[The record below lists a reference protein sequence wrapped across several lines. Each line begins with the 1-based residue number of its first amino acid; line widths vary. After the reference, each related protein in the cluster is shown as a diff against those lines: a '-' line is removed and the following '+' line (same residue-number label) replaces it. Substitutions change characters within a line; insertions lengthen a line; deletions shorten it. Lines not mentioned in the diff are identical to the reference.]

1 MLEGHNRIDM
11 GLPPWARR
19 SHPVVRRELGIYWK
33 TLPLEIGLWARLL
46 AAQAGIVILAIPF
59 PILYSFVMP
68 VVTVSILLLPIAFFG
83 YAQLLLSII
92 LLSTSSILDERHNN
106 TLALILVTPMTLES
120 VLYSKLAAS
129 VWRQLDNL
137 GLIML
142 GHVLLGLP
150 LLVLQNAGNYSQDG
164 NNGLTA
170 LTIILGLVVSLLRLF
185 IEPLMVGAIGLLLGA
200 TTSPRIVAVIGAS
213 GLTGMYFLL
222 LNLPRLVALP
232 MPVRLIVEL
241 VLPLVLPL
249 LIGVGALAATAHILR
264 SD

>member
-1 MLEGHNRIDM
+1 MIEGHSRIDM
-11 GLPPWARR
+11 ELPPWARR

-46 AAQAGIVILAIPF
+46 AAQAGLVILAIPF

-68 VVTVSILLLPIAFFG
+68 VVTVSILLMPIAFFVYG
-83 YAQLLLSII
+83 QLLLSVI
-92 LLSTSSILDERHNN
+92 LLSASSILDERHNN

-120 VLYSKLAAS
+120 VLYSKLAAA

-142 GHVLLGLP
+142 CHVLLGLP

-170 LTIILGLVVSLLRLF
+170 LAIILALVVNLIRLF
-185 IEPLMVGAIGLLLGA
+185 IEPMMVGALGLLLGA
-200 TTSPRIVAVIGAS
+200 STSPRIIAVIGAS

-222 LNLPRLVALP
+222 INLPRLIALP
-232 MPVRLIVEL
+232 IPVRLIVEI
-241 VLPLVLPL
+241 VLPLILPV
-249 LIGVGALAATAHILR
+249 LIGLGALAATARILR